1 LEEQEITPEFA
12 EASPTEVEAGAAP
25 DDVVLVE
32 EAKEEENV
40 LVITDKGD
48 ELETTSTSP
57 TTLPLNEELAPN
69 KFHLFER
76 LLAFL
81 DT

>member
-12 EASPTEVEAGAAP
+12 EASPAEEETGVAP

-57 TTLPLNEELAPN
+57 TTLPPHEELAPN